1 LHRIRP
7 ATAADQ
13 PTIRQMVVR
22 EKLDPTT
29 LKWQNFLVA
38 EIEGDPPVIVGIG
51 QIKPYPGA
59 PELGSL
65 VVLRE
70 YRGQGIAADLIA
82 ALEAR
87 APRPLYLLCQNKM
100 QSYYGRFGYRRIS
113 FAEAPRPI
121 KLKLLPTFAFRLF
134 GVQVIAM
141 CKD

>member
-1 LHRIRP
+1 MHRIRP

-13 PTIRQMVVR
+13 GTIRQMVMR
-22 EKLDPTT
+22 EGLDPTT

-38 EIEGDPPVIVGIG
+38 ERESNPPLIVGIG
-51 QIKPYPGA
+51 QIKPYPAA

-70 YRGQGIAADLIA
+70 YRGHGIAADLIA

-100 QSYYGRFGYRRIS
+100 ETYYGRFGYRRIP
-113 FAEAPRPI
+113 FAEAPRPL
-121 KLKLLPTFAFRLF
+121 KLKLLPAFAFRLV
-134 GVQVIAM
+134 GVRVIAM
-141 CKD
+141 RKD